1 MIAAARSIRR
11 EGGAAVR
18 PLSDSGAKR
27 SAVSRRYMGGSRDW
41 VAAETAAFLEKQ
53 ADDWGI
59 EK

>member
-1 MIAAARSIRR
+1 MSALRFRR
-11 EGGAAVR
+11 
-18 PLSDSGAKR
+18 KR
-27 SAVSRRYMGGSRDW
+27 SDVSRRYMGGSRDW

>member
-1 MIAAARSIRR
+1 MC
-11 EGGAAVR
+11 
-18 PLSDSGAKR
+18 PLSEFRRKR
-27 SAVSRRYMGGSRDW
+27 SDVSRRYMGGSRDW